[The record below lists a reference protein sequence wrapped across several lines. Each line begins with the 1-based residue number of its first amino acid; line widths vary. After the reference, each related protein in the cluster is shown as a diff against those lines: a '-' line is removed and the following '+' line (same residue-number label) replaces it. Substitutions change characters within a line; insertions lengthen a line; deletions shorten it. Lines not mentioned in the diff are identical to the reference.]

1 MSNVIEVTI
10 GMCQAKVE
18 FGNIEG
24 NMQRG
29 EALARQAAS
38 EGCKIAVF
46 PECMDLGWTCPDARQ
61 LAEPVPGKVSEYYCG
76 WAKELGIY
84 IVAGLTERAGDAIY
98 NAAIL
103 ISPDGE
109 ILLKHRKINELDIGQ
124 DLYSPGDVVGVAATP
139 YGKIG
144 INICA
149 DNFPSS
155 QAIGHVLGRM
165 GARLILSP
173 SAWAVP
179 ATHDNKKHPYGKMW
193 KESYAKLAKLYD
205 LHVIGVSNVGWIT
218 GGPWKGQKCIG
229 NSIAVGPS
237 GKVIAQGPHGVD
249 AEAMVPVKVAITPQD
264 AWGTVLVSRLGK
276 KGYHGG

>member
-1 MSNVIEVTI
+1 MSNTIEVTI
-10 GMCQAKVE
+10 GMCQSLVE

-24 NMQRG
+24 NLKRG
-29 EALARQAAS
+29 EALARKAAS
-38 EGCKIAVF
+38 AGCNIIVL
-46 PECMDLGWTCPDARQ
+46 PECMDIGWTCPGAKD
-61 LAEPVPGKVSEYYCG
+61 LAEPIPGKISEQFCD
-76 WAKELGIY
+76 WARELGIY
-84 IVAGLTERAGDAIY
+84 LATGLTERAGDAFY

-103 ISPDGE
+103 VSPDGD
-109 ILLKHRKINELDIGQ
+109 ILLKHRKINELNIAHDI
-124 DLYSPGDVVGVAATP
+124 YSPGDSLGVAVTQ
-139 YGKIG
+139 YGKIS
-144 INICA
+144 IDICA

-179 ATHDNKKHPYGKMW
+179 ADHDNKKHPYGKMW
-193 KESYAKLAKLYD
+193 KQSYAKLAKLYD

-249 AEAMVPVKVAITPQD
+249 AEAMVPVNVTITPQD
-264 AWGTVLVSRLGK
+264 AWGTVLVNRIRK